1 MSAGCGV
8 GGRSVRAF
16 VIVSLE
22 GVASE
27 KMLVVKLPRARV
39 DELIDAGAGAPFNAG
54 KASPMTQW
62 LTVFDEHIST
72 WFELAQEALHFVR
85 QS

>member
-1 MSAGCGV
+1 V

-39 DELIDAGAGAPFNAG
+39 DELIDAGAGAPFKAG
-54 KASPMTQW
+54 KSSWITQW
-62 LTVFDEHIST
+62 LTEFDEHIST
-72 WFELAQEALHFVR
+72 WFELAQGVLHFVR
-85 QS
+85 QG